1 MLKQRREIR
10 IVNCLICWTCGARM
24 GPNHFTLKG
33 GGASCGIC
41 GTKNPL
47 GNLRRMSIQQ
57 VTKPS
62 EIIVCFTQSGTRA
75 HALHI
80 DCKTVLGPW
89 IRFQSAE
96 TLERAM
102 VYLGATEEQI
112 AAHRSALRQT
122 GQGSSHV
129 RLLPHRKN
137 LLKIDWEKL

>member
-1 MLKQRREIR
+1 
-10 IVNCLICWTCGARM
+10 
-24 GPNHFTLKG
+24 
-33 GGASCGIC
+33 
-41 GTKNPL
+41 
-47 GNLRRMSIQQ
+47 MSIQE
-57 VTKPS
+57 VIEPT

-96 TLERAM
+96 TLERAI

-112 AAHRSALRQT
+112 VAHRSALGQT
-122 GQGSSHV
+122 GQGGGHV
-129 RLLPHRKN
+129 RLLPNRKN